1 MENRKI
7 EYPFIKVP
15 LHLSKV
21 LDVNCRSMM
30 EALCQLESYY
40 ADENGIF
47 FRTNADLVADT
58 RLSEKL
64 VRATID
70 TLYINGIIEVWSV
83 GKSKGK
89 HSNYYRLNHNK
100 ISEYAKYSMDELKQP
115 HLLIDTIKDYNKKGY
130 SPSYLK
136 NEYVDIPKQSQEIP
150 QELPNDFPSFPQI
163 TNNINNIEIIDNI
176 NNKENIDIKD
186 NIEIEDNNIIDIEE
200 RYKERINELFDKNYT
215 IPKIFKEL
223 ASTDWQCYQYFKNS
237 LKENEG
243 TKSIWKENLELLYE
257 LNDKYAP

>member
-100 ISEYAKYSMDELKQP
+100 ICEYAKYSMDELKQP

-150 QELPNDFPSFPQI
+150 QELPKDFPSISQS
-163 TNNINNIEIIDNI
+163 TNNINNIDNKDNI
-176 NNKENIDIKD
+176 NNKENID
-186 NIEIEDNNIIDIEE
+186 NIEIENNNIEESYLEKIETLFK
-200 RYKERINELFDKNYT
+200 KEYS
-215 IPKIFKEL
+215 IPQIFREL
-223 ASTDWQCYQYFKNS
+223 ASTDWECYKYFRKQ
-237 LKENEG
+237 LKENEQ
-243 TKSIWKENLELLYE
+243 TKFMWRENLNLLNE
-257 LNDKYAP
+257 LNEKYAP